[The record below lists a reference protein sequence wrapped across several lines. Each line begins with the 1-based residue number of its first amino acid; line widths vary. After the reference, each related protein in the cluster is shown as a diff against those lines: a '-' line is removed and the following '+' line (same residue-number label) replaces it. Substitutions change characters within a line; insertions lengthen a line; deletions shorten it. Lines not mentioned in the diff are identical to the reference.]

1 MISPILPLYD
11 RLEANFS
18 HGLGAYLYTAQ
29 NEKFLDFTA
38 GYAANSLG
46 HCHPKLVEAISKQV
60 QKLWHISNRYNIP
73 GMEQYCQRLTELSFA
88 DTCFIA
94 NSGAEAVECMIKMCR
109 RYFNDKGQLNK
120 YKIITFE
127 GAFHGR
133 TLATASAGTAEKI
146 VGFEPAIEGFIRV
159 KWNDIADVKK
169 AISADVAGILIEPIQ
184 GEGGM
189 RAASPAFLKDLEA
202 LCRENDILL
211 LLDEV
216 QSGMGRTGHLF
227 AYEKY
232 GIRPDLMSL
241 GKGLGCGFPISA
253 CLATESVGRAM
264 KKGTHGST
272 FGGNPLAIAVGSA
285 VLDVMTA
292 PDFLPQINRISDYLH
307 KVLTTL
313 QKNNPDLI
321 ADITGTGLMVGLKFH
336 DHVDIELMN
345 KCCNKAYLLSLPAA
359 QNILRITPALIIG
372 QSQIDEAY
380 EKFTQAFKAYKL
392 VS

>member
-1 MISPILPLYD
+1 
-11 RLEANFS
+11 
-18 HGLGAYLYTAQ
+18 
-29 NEKFLDFTA
+29 
-38 GYAANSLG
+38 
-46 HCHPKLVEAISKQV
+46 
-60 QKLWHISNRYNIP
+60 
-73 GMEQYCQRLTELSFA
+73 
-88 DTCFIA
+88 
-94 NSGAEAVECMIKMCR
+94 
-109 RYFNDKGQLNK
+109 
-120 YKIITFE
+120 
-127 GAFHGR
+127 
-133 TLATASAGTAEKI
+133 
-146 VGFEPAIEGFIRV
+146 
-159 KWNDIADVKK
+159 
-169 AISADVAGILIEPIQ
+169 
-184 GEGGM
+184 M